1 MEWAELTEIPHR
13 VFAQPIVELLRDNG
27 IDARVQADDMGG
39 LDPALAFVAGVR
51 VLVKRAQ
58 LPEALLLLGQFE
70 AAPEPD
76 WESKI

>member
-39 LDPALAFVAGVR
+39 LDPALAFVTGVR

-58 LPEALLLLGQFE
+58 LPAALLLLGQFE
-70 AAPEPD
+70 ASPEPD